1 MKKKINQNYIAAFFG
16 LNDSEEGVRELHE
29 IESRLEK
36 VVFENNQDICT
47 INSEADGMY
56 FIESGTAVVLD
67 ENNRQIN
74 VLHVGQYFGEY
85 AVLSGQKRLST
96 VRSHGKTVLY
106 KMAGP
111 DLLDF
116 LYKHPDIYGELMKR
130 VYAQLSGKHSQIVS
144 LSGAKR
150 GVLSHPSNS
159 GPLSKKQ
166 MLVQYGMILIV
177 YLAALFLPQGNGAFP
192 LVLIPP
198 LFMLVYVLITK
209 RTLESLVVSG
219 ILAAI
224 LVYRTGVFTGYADSV
239 MDTMCQK
246 DNVYTVLVMALMG
259 GMINLI
265 VAAGGVTAFEKSFAS
280 WCKDE
285 KRIFLTSL
293 FIMIVTGIDDC
304 LNMMTASYTVYTPAK
319 EKGVIREKQAL
330 FFSMLPTVLCSF
342 IPLSLWGIFVTGTLF
357 ATVKEQAVS
366 LFVRSIIFNFYSIT
380 VLVAMILFACGKLP
394 AVRQLKEAQERYDKT
409 SVLYPKGSEK
419 YLSAHDTEV
428 WGRISDVILPIIVLA
443 ISSLTFRSI
452 TGKGFITDSAVGL
465 LATLAFMFL
474 LYGFRNT
481 MTPERFMQHLVD
493 GICETVIPILL
504 YLLTINFASLLDAL
518 GLHVYLAEVI
528 TTFRAAA
535 MLLPFVTFV
544 LSMFLTIALG
554 SSWSMYAIIF
564 PIVIGLASHLSINPA
579 LMIGAVAGAGI
590 AGEKNCAFTSDALN
604 VGTATGINPEAVR
617 SLRIRYSVAFTSI
630 AALAYLI
637 AGAAGHFV
645 R

>member
-16 LNDSEEGVRELHE
+16 IDDSEEGKQELAE
-29 IESRLEK
+29 IESRLHK
-36 VVFENNQDICT
+36 VVYENHQDICK

-67 ENNRQIN
+67 ENDKQIN

-106 KMAGP
+106 KMEGE

-116 LYKHPDIYGELMKR
+116 LSKHPNIYGELMKR
-130 VYAQLSGKHSQIVS
+130 VYAQLSGKHSQILS

-150 GVLSHPSNS
+150 GVLSHPANS
-159 GPLSKKQ
+159 KPLSKKQ
-166 MLVQYGMILIV
+166 MFLQYGLILIV
-177 YLAALFLPQGNGAFP
+177 YLAALLLMPVGGTLPLF
-192 LVLIPP
+192 LIPP
-198 LFMLVYVLITK
+198 VFMLVYVLLTK

-224 LVYRTGVFTGYADSV
+224 LVYRAGVFTGYADSI
-239 MDTMCQK
+239 MDTMSQR

-265 VAAGGVTAFEKSFAS
+265 VAAGGVTAFEKSFAG
-280 WCKDE
+280 WCRDQKG
-285 KRIFLTSL
+285 IFLTSL
-293 FIMIVTGIDDC
+293 FIMIITGIDDC

-319 EKGVIREKQAL
+319 EKGVVREKLAL
-330 FFSMLPTVLCSF
+330 FYSMLPTVLCSF
-342 IPLSLWGIFVTGTLF
+342 IPLSLWGIFVTGALF
-357 ATVKEQAVS
+357 ATVREEAVS
-366 LFVRSIIFNFYSIT
+366 LFVRSILFNFYSII
-380 VLVAMILFACGKLP
+380 VLLAMILFAFGKLP
-394 AVRQLKEAQERYDKT
+394 ALKQLKEAQKRYDET
-409 SVLYPKGSEK
+409 AVLYPKGSEK

-428 WGRISDVILPIIVLA
+428 WGRISNVILPIIVLA
-443 ISSLTFRSI
+443 VTSLTFRSI

-474 LYGFRNT
+474 LYGFRKT
-481 MTPERFMQHLVD
+481 MTPEQFMQHLVE
-493 GICETVIPILL
+493 GISETTVPIIL

-518 GLHVYLAEVI
+518 DLHVYLGEVI

-535 MLLPFVTFV
+535 ILLPVVTFI

-554 SSWSMYAIIF
+554 SSWSMYAIVF

-579 LMIGAVAGAGI
+579 LLIGAVAGAGI
-590 AGEKNCAFTSDALN
+590 AGEKNCAFTADALN
-604 VGTATGINPEAVR
+604 VGTAVGINPASVKT
-617 SLRIRYSVAFTSI
+617 LRIRYSAIFTAI
-630 AALAYLI
+630 AALGYLI
-637 AGAAGHFV
+637 AGV
-645 R
+645 MESL

>member
-16 LNDSEEGVRELHE
+16 IDDSEEGKQELAE
-29 IESRLEK
+29 IESRLHK
-36 VVFENNQDICT
+36 VVYENHQDICK

-67 ENNRQIN
+67 ENDKQIN

-106 KMAGP
+106 KMEGK

-116 LYKHPDIYGELMKR
+116 LSKHPNIYGELMKR
-130 VYAQLSGKHSQIVS
+130 VYAQLSGKHSQILS

-150 GVLSHPSNS
+150 GVLSHPANS
-159 GPLSKKQ
+159 KPLSKKQ
-166 MLVQYGMILIV
+166 MFLQYGLILIV
-177 YLAALFLPQGNGAFP
+177 YLAALLLMPVGGTLPLF
-192 LVLIPP
+192 LIPP
-198 LFMLVYVLITK
+198 VFMLVYVLLTK

-224 LVYRTGVFTGYADSV
+224 LVYRAGVFTGYADSI
-239 MDTMCQK
+239 MDTMSQR

-265 VAAGGVTAFEKSFAS
+265 VAAGGVTAFEKSFAG
-280 WCKDE
+280 WCRDQKG
-285 KRIFLTSL
+285 IFLTSL
-293 FIMIVTGIDDC
+293 FIMIITGIDDC

-319 EKGVIREKQAL
+319 EKGVVREKLAL
-330 FFSMLPTVLCSF
+330 FYSMLPTVLCSF
-342 IPLSLWGIFVTGTLF
+342 IPLSLWGIFVTGALF
-357 ATVKEQAVS
+357 ATVREEAVS
-366 LFVRSIIFNFYSIT
+366 LFVRSILFNFYSII
-380 VLVAMILFACGKLP
+380 VLLAMILFAFGKLP
-394 AVRQLKEAQERYDKT
+394 ALKQLKEAQKRYDET
-409 SVLYPKGSEK
+409 AVLYPKGSEK

-428 WGRISDVILPIIVLA
+428 WGRISNVILPIIVLA
-443 ISSLTFRSI
+443 VTSLTFRSI

-474 LYGFRNT
+474 LYGFRKT
-481 MTPERFMQHLVD
+481 MTPEQFMQHLVE
-493 GICETVIPILL
+493 GISETTVPIIL

-518 GLHVYLAEVI
+518 DLHVYLGEVI

-535 MLLPFVTFV
+535 ILLPVVTFI

-554 SSWSMYAIIF
+554 SSWSMYAIVF

-579 LMIGAVAGAGI
+579 LLIGAVAGAGI
-590 AGEKNCAFTSDALN
+590 AGEKNCAFTADALN
-604 VGTATGINPEAVR
+604 VGTAVGINPASVKT
-617 SLRIRYSVAFTSI
+617 LRIRYSAIFTAI
-630 AALAYLI
+630 AALGYLI
-637 AGAAGHFV
+637 AGV
-645 R
+645 MESL

>member
-16 LNDSEEGVRELHE
+16 IDDSEEGKQELAE
-29 IESRLEK
+29 IESRLHK
-36 VVFENNQDICT
+36 VVYENHQDICK

-67 ENNRQIN
+67 ENDKQIN

-106 KMAGP
+106 KMESR

-116 LYKHPDIYGELMKR
+116 LSKHPNIYGELMKR
-130 VYAQLSGKHSQIVS
+130 VYAQLSGKHSQILS

-150 GVLSHPSNS
+150 GVLSHPANS
-159 GPLSKKQ
+159 KPLSKKQ
-166 MLVQYGMILIV
+166 MFLQYGLILIV
-177 YLAALFLPQGNGAFP
+177 YLAALLLMPVGGTLPLF
-192 LVLIPP
+192 LIPP
-198 LFMLVYVLITK
+198 VFMLVYVLLTK

-224 LVYRTGVFTGYADSV
+224 LVYRAGVFTGYADSI
-239 MDTMCQK
+239 MDTMSQR

-265 VAAGGVTAFEKSFAS
+265 VAAGGVTAFEKSFAG
-280 WCKDE
+280 WCRDQKG
-285 KRIFLTSL
+285 IFLTSL
-293 FIMIVTGIDDC
+293 FIMIITGIDDC

-319 EKGVIREKQAL
+319 EKGVVREKLAL
-330 FFSMLPTVLCSF
+330 FYSMLPTVLCSF
-342 IPLSLWGIFVTGTLF
+342 IPLSLWGIFVTGALF
-357 ATVKEQAVS
+357 ATVREEAVS
-366 LFVRSIIFNFYSIT
+366 LFVRSILFNFYSII
-380 VLVAMILFACGKLP
+380 VLLAMILFAFGKLP
-394 AVRQLKEAQERYDKT
+394 ALKQLKEAQKRYDET
-409 SVLYPKGSEK
+409 AVLYPKGSEK

-428 WGRISDVILPIIVLA
+428 WGRISNVILPIIVLA
-443 ISSLTFRSI
+443 VTSLTFRSI

-474 LYGFRNT
+474 LYGFRKT
-481 MTPERFMQHLVD
+481 MTPEQFMQHLVE
-493 GICETVIPILL
+493 GISETTVPIIL

-518 GLHVYLAEVI
+518 DLHVYLGEVI

-535 MLLPFVTFV
+535 ILLPVVTFI

-554 SSWSMYAIIF
+554 SSWSMYAIVF

-579 LMIGAVAGAGI
+579 LLIGAVAGAGI
-590 AGEKNCAFTSDALN
+590 AGEKNCAFTADALN
-604 VGTATGINPEAVR
+604 VGTAVGINPASVKT
-617 SLRIRYSVAFTSI
+617 LRIRYSAIFTAI
-630 AALAYLI
+630 AALGYLI
-637 AGAAGHFV
+637 AGV
-645 R
+645 MESL